1 MKLQKKGIATLGLIF
16 ITFLSAIQYVF
27 LQNVPDTVSTF
38 AFVCITNVIGLFVL
52 GITQL
57 KKIASIQKE
66 TLKKG
71 ILFALELTG
80 FNFFTL
86 LGSRDLDAVIISSV
100 VSLYFV
106 FVTPLL
112 LLLKKKV
119 NFFSGIASVIAIIA
133 LILMFGADTDAL
145 FSSYSVV
152 YLIIAD
158 VFFAAYVVSVS
169 LLGESEDSLQL
180 TFSQMMF
187 SSVFA
192 FIGWAAQS
200 MIAGKSL
207 SLPKESSFWISAL
220 FIGVFIRAV
229 YGILQI
235 SCQKHVSALKASLIF
250 AAEIIITLIT
260 NPIMCSLFG
269 MEYTPAT
276 GFQVIG
282 GFFFIIATLMI
293 DDAVM
298 AKLGYEDMQEVS
310 FVRRTGEKVQR
321 TSVARKIIFTT
332 LTFSMITLIVST
344 IICLSSIH
352 FIRNSAVVNSQELG
366 ENASS
371 ISSEAMIRQLED
383 FISNQ
388 AEDKM
393 LLAEQKLAAYSDSVL
408 YAASYAHSLYEDEDA
423 YPDKEVQIPLKEN
436 AGKWVMQRT
445 IANKDIPYEKL
456 RKESGQLGNMVDVF
470 APIVANNDNIAT
482 VYIGTESGLLISYDT
497 YSDSGDQ
504 VGQGYYEYRDSTW
517 YELGK
522 KTKDYAFTETYQ
534 DTYGRGLTITCVAPF
549 TDASGK
555 FHGCIALD
563 ILMNEINESM
573 VNDGIVDPSVATLI
587 DGEGNYIAGKDVDP
601 TSEYMGSIFDED
613 KDEALRSVGEEI
625 LEEKNG
631 ILSTGEGEE
640 AKYIAFS
647 TIDCVDWTLCISSP
661 VSAVIRPAETIRNSI
676 DKNTNNVV
684 KVVVRGIFTVIQSCL
699 VLSALILIVVTLLIG
714 KTSKRISDPLKRLEA
729 DVRQIS
735 EGNFDRHT
743 QVNTND
749 EIGSLAESFN
759 YMTDSL
765 QKYIVDL
772 KEITTKEERLA
783 GELSAATNIQ
793 VSMLPRDFETYAGHK
808 EFDLYALMTPA
819 KEVGGDFYDF
829 FLVDEDHLALVM
841 ADVSGKGVPAALF
854 MAISKTLI
862 KNRTQM
868 GGNPAEIL
876 GDVNEQLCEENDEE
890 MFVTVWLGILEL
902 STGKGM
908 AANAGHEHPILK
920 RAEGDFELV
929 KYRHS
934 PAVAVMDGI
943 RFMEHE
949 FEMNPGD
956 CLYVYTDG
964 VAEATNAGNELYGTD
979 RLLNVLNRN
988 KNAEVSEL
996 LSVVKE
1002 DIDRFV
1008 GDAPQ
1013 FDDITMLGMT
1023 YNGPAGRR

>member
-1 MKLQKKGIATLGLIF
+1 MRLQKQGIATIGLIF
-16 ITFLSAIQYVF
+16 ITFLAAIQYVF

-38 AFVCITNVIGLFVL
+38 AFVCVTNVIGIFVL
-52 GITQL
+52 GITQI
-57 KKIASIQKE
+57 KKIVSIKKV

-71 ILFALELTG
+71 ILFALELMG

-86 LGSRDLDAVIISSV
+86 LGSRNLDAVIISSV

-145 FSSYSVV
+145 FSSPSVI
-152 YLIIAD
+152 YLVIAD

-180 TFSQMMF
+180 TFSQMAF
-187 SSVFA
+187 AAVFA
-192 FIGWAAQS
+192 FIGWAAES
-200 MIAGKSL
+200 VLTGESL
-207 SLPKESSFWISAL
+207 SLPKESSFWVSAL

-235 SCQKHVSALKASLIF
+235 ACQKHVSALKASLVF
-250 AAEIIITLIT
+250 ASEIIITLIT
-260 NPIMCSLFG
+260 NPLMCSIFG
-269 MEYTPAT
+269 IEFTPAT

-282 GFFFIIATLMI
+282 GFLFIIATLMI
-293 DDAVM
+293 DDGVM

-310 FVRRTGEKVQR
+310 FVKASGESSHR

-332 LTFSMITLIVST
+332 LTFSMLTLIASI

-352 FIRNSAVVNSQELG
+352 FIRNSAVSNSKELG
-366 ENASS
+366 ENAST
-371 ISSEAMIRQLED
+371 ISSEAMIQRLEEN
-383 FISNQ
+383 ISNQ

-393 LLAEQKLAAYSDSVL
+393 LLAEQKLEAYSDSTM
-408 YAASYAHSLYEDEDA
+408 YAASYAHSLYEGRKA
-423 YPDKEVQIPLKEN
+423 YPDKEVERPLKEN

-445 IANKDIPYEKL
+445 LANKDIPYADL
-456 RKESGQLGNMVDVF
+456 REESRLLGNMVDVF

-482 VYIGTESGLLISYDT
+482 VYMGTESGLLISYDP
-497 YSDSGDQ
+497 YSDTGDQ
-504 VGQGYYEYRDSTW
+504 VGEGYYEYRASTW

-522 KTKDYAFTETYQ
+522 NTEEYAFTETYQ
-534 DTYGRGLTITCVAPF
+534 DSYGRGLTITCVAPF

-555 FHGCIALD
+555 FRGCIALD
-563 ILMNEINESM
+563 ILMSEMNASM
-573 VNDGIVDPSVATLI
+573 VNDGIIDPSVASLI
-587 DGEGNYIAGKDVDP
+587 DDEGNYIAGKDVDP
-601 TSEYMGSIFDED
+601 TSENMGNIFDAD
-613 KDEALRSVGEEI
+613 KDEALRAVGREI
-625 LEEKNG
+625 LEKKNG
-631 ILSTGEGEE
+631 VVSTGEGDD

-647 TIDCVDWTLCISSP
+647 TIDCTNWTLCISSP
-661 VSAVIRPAETIRNSI
+661 VSTVIKPAETIRESI
-676 DKNTNNVV
+676 NKNTDNVV
-684 KVVVRGIFTVIQSCL
+684 VAVVRGILTVIQSCL
-699 VLSALILIVVTLLIG
+699 VLSALILIFVTLFTG

-729 DVRQIS
+729 DVRKIS

-743 QVNTND
+743 QVDTDD
-749 EIGSLAESFN
+749 EIGSLADSFN

-765 QKYIVDL
+765 RKYIEDL

-793 VSMLPRDFETYAGHK
+793 ASMLPRDFEIYAGHK
-808 EFDLYALMTPA
+808 EFDLYAAMTPA

-829 FLVDEDHLALVM
+829 FLVDEDHLAMVM

-876 GDVNEQLCEENDEE
+876 RAVNEQLCERNEAE

-908 AANAGHEHPILK
+908 AANAGHEHPVLR
-920 RAEGDFELV
+920 RAGGDFELV

-934 PAVAVMDGI
+934 PALAAMEGI
-943 RFMEHE
+943 RFREHE

-964 VAEATNAGNELYGTD
+964 VAEATNADNELYGTD
-979 RLLNVLNRN
+979 RLLDVLNKN
-988 KNAEVSEL
+988 KNVKMSEL
-996 LSVVKE
+996 LPAVKE

-1008 GDAPQ
+1008 GAAPQ
-1013 FDDITMLGMT
+1013 FDDITMLGMI
-1023 YNGPAGRR
+1023 YYGPQ